1 MSANFFLT
9 NRGKK
14 RLLDGFFRNQNVPTN
29 FYVALITSAATP
41 DVDTNTFGELTE
53 IANGNGYTT
62 GGFQLSR
69 NTTDFDVL
77 TEDDTGN
84 LAYIEIKDVS
94 WTASG
99 GTLPASGSGAR
110 WAVLLDDNATIANR
124 EVLAAWSL
132 TEDRVVSSGNPLTL
146 QGLRLTAQET
156 A

>member
-62 GGFQLSR
+62 GGYQLSR

-84 LAYIEIKDVS
+84 LAYVEIKDVS

-99 GTLPASGSGAR
+99 GTLPGSGSGAR
-110 WAVLLDDNATIANR
+110 WAVLLDDNGTIANR

-132 TEDRVVSSGNPLTL
+132 TEDRVVSSGNPLTI